1 MKLIAQWNTGNNY
14 VCDPS
19 STVNGQLISV
29 YDVDDGLYFIDHSRG
44 IDGRVPYGSDLDFD
58 METDDFVYTV
68 NKSEQAS
75 KRQVRLYYVDSDY
88 STYKYEAGPKEI
100 DQKESFNALF
110 KEDIRYLGDWYTHGI

>member
-1 MKLIAQWNTGNNY
+1 M
-14 VCDPS
+14 
-19 STVNGQLISV
+19 ISV

-68 NKSEQAS
+68 DKSEQAS
-75 KRQVRLYYVDSDY
+75 KKQVRLYYVDSDY
-88 STYKYEAGPKEI
+88 STYKYESGPKDI